1 MLINREHYLSRL
13 ISHQN
18 NGRVKIITGIRRCGK
33 SYLLFT
39 IFKTYLISHGVDPNH
54 IIEIAFD
61 DRRYKALR
69 DPDAC
74 YSYVTERI
82 DAQSD
87 EGYYVLLDE
96 VQMMDEFPDV
106 INGFLH
112 LNHVDIYV
120 TGSNSQFLSKD
131 VATEFRG
138 RGDEIRMYPLSFS
151 EFHAASKQDWE
162 SDWNMYYTY
171 GGLPYVLQLDDPQE
185 KITYLENLFSETYLR
200 DIIDR
205 NHVRNDEE
213 LDMLVNIIASSIGSL
228 TNPRKLANTFKSN
241 GHAKISEPTIKK
253 YLDYLEDAFL
263 IASAKRYDVKGKR
276 YINTPLKYYFEDIGL
291 RNARLHFRQ
300 QEETHIMEN
309 IIFNELRCR
318 GYFVD
323 VGVIGMR
330 ESNEKYKQIEI
341 DFIAN
346 RGNKKY
352 YIQSALHLNDP
363 DKEKQEIR
371 PFLNVDDSFKKIVVV
386 RDNIMQKR
394 DDNGIITMSIKDFL
408 LNPDSLRS

>member
-1 MLINREHYLSRL
+1 MLIDRDSYLSRL

-39 IFKTYLISHGVDPNH
+39 IFKSYLISHGVDPQH

-61 DRRYKALR
+61 DRRYKSLR
-69 DPDAC
+69 DPDIC
-74 YSYVTERI
+74 YNYVTEQI
-82 DAQSD
+82 DENSNEQ
-87 EGYYVLLDE
+87 YYVLLDE
-96 VQMMDEFPDV
+96 VQMMDEFVDV

-112 LNHVDIYV
+112 IKNADVYV

-151 EFHAASKQDWE
+151 EYHASSGKNWE
-162 SDWNMYYTY
+162 DDWNMYYTY
-171 GGLPYVLQLDDPQE
+171 GGLPYVLQLDEPQE
-185 KITYLENLFSETYLR
+185 KISYLENLFSETYLR

-205 NHVRNDEE
+205 HHVRNDED
-213 LDMLVNIIASSIGSL
+213 LDILVDIIASGIGSL

-241 GHAKISEPTIKK
+241 GYSKISEPTVKK

-276 YINTPLKYYFEDIGL
+276 YISTPLKYYFEDIGL
-291 RNARLHFRQ
+291 RNAKLHFRQ

-309 IIFNELRCR
+309 IIFNELRFR

-323 VGVIGMR
+323 VGMVEVR
-330 ESNEKYKQIEI
+330 EESKYKQVEI

-346 RGNKKY
+346 RGTEKY
-352 YIQSALHLNDP
+352 YIQSALHLDNTK
-363 DKEKQEIR
+363 KEKQEIR
-371 PFLNVDDSFKKIVVV
+371 PFLNIDDSFKKIIIV
-386 RDNIMQKR
+386 RDNIMRKQ
-394 DDNGIITMSIKDFL
+394 DDNGIITMGIREFL
-408 LNPDSLRS
+408 LDQDSLID